1 MANRIYHAFWLLF
14 LYIVWLFLLS
24 VRTERPTDSYHTF
37 LELTS
42 SGSIVHFDLQEA
54 RKGVLS
60 FSCSLPGDRVELPFL
75 AVSGQKPSRVLADG
89 REIPVPKDCETL
101 EISPDTWFLIPM
113 DPAGDPALSRLDVQ
127 FDPGFLKDAP
137 APSAEYEIRTT
148 PRICFGSRNALL
160 NNLAMSGTLHLITSA
175 VLFFVTLVILLAG
188 SVFRYVYKI
197 QTYISAIGFCFLGF
211 AVWILCESS
220 LASSALSGYAIDTIK
235 CIAIF
240 IIPVLLYRYISL
252 EFPRTY
258 PGIFTFLCLFHFA
271 VLILSVAVIMAG
283 YIPFY
288 RLEQSLWFLFIC
300 TLMVCICYLS
310 AEVSENR
317 KMHTVYIGIIISFFT
332 FFIYLLFY
340 NFQPMIAIR
349 SLVTGAILLILYN
362 LALLVPETARIYRQ
376 SLERKNLERQLN
388 EQVLHYKV
396 LEGRE
401 SQYRKLR
408 HDMKNHWQMVQTL
421 LASGRL
427 SEALDYTS
435 RIQDQ
440 LEFHTRSH
448 QIISTGNPFLD
459 AVLTSKLGQAAAS
472 GIQVDTEIMVVKN
485 MKIDMV
491 DCGIIFGNIL
501 ENAIEAC
508 LKQSGEADRRILVK
522 LLYKKGMLVCGIC
535 NSMDPDTSV
544 RSGFAT
550 TKPET
555 EGHGLG
561 LPNVREAV
569 AGYGGT
575 LNLKAQDGRFEVS
588 FVLFGVAPS
597 YCAV

>member
-1 MANRIYHAFWLLF
+1 
-14 LYIVWLFLLS
+14 
-24 VRTERPTDSYHTF
+24 
-37 LELTS
+37 
-42 SGSIVHFDLQEA
+42 
-54 RKGVLS
+54 
-60 FSCSLPGDRVELPFL
+60 
-75 AVSGQKPSRVLADG
+75 
-89 REIPVPKDCETL
+89 
-101 EISPDTWFLIPM
+101 
-113 DPAGDPALSRLDVQ
+113 
-127 FDPGFLKDAP
+127 
-137 APSAEYEIRTT
+137 
-148 PRICFGSRNALL
+148 
-160 NNLAMSGTLHLITSA
+160 
-175 VLFFVTLVILLAG
+175 
-188 SVFRYVYKI
+188 
-197 QTYISAIGFCFLGF
+197 
-211 AVWILCESS
+211 
-220 LASSALSGYAIDTIK
+220 
-235 CIAIF
+235 
-240 IIPVLLYRYISL
+240 
-252 EFPRTY
+252 
-258 PGIFTFLCLFHFA
+258 
-271 VLILSVAVIMAG
+271 MAG

-317 KMHTVYIGIIISFFT
+317 KMHTVYIGIVISFFT

-340 NFQPMIAIR
+340 NFQPVVAIR
-349 SLVTGAILLILYN
+349 SLVTGAVLLILYN
-362 LALLVPETARIYRQ
+362 LVLLVPETARIYRQ
-376 SLERKNLERQLN
+376 SLERKNLEQQLN
-388 EQVLHYKV
+388 EQVRHYKAI
-396 LEGRE
+396 EGRE

-421 LASGRL
+421 LASGKTA
-427 SEALDYTS
+427 EALDYTS
-435 RIQDQ
+435 RIRDQ
-440 LEFHTRSH
+440 LELHTRSR
-448 QIISTGNPFLD
+448 QLVSTGNPFLD
-459 AVLTSKLGQAAAS
+459 AVLTSKLDQAAAS

-550 TKPET
+550 TKPEA
-555 EGHGLG
+555 ESHGLG

>member
-101 EISPDTWFLIPM
+101 EISPDTWFLIPL

-427 SEALDYTS
+427 SEALDYTY

-550 TKPET
+550 TKPEA

>member
-101 EISPDTWFLIPM
+101 EISPDTWFLIPL

-137 APSAEYEIRTT
+137 APSAEYD
-148 PRICFGSRNALL
+148 ICFGSRNALL

-550 TKPET
+550 TKPEA

>member
-1 MANRIYHAFWLLF
+1 
-14 LYIVWLFLLS
+14 
-24 VRTERPTDSYHTF
+24 
-37 LELTS
+37 
-42 SGSIVHFDLQEA
+42 
-54 RKGVLS
+54 
-60 FSCSLPGDRVELPFL
+60 
-75 AVSGQKPSRVLADG
+75 
-89 REIPVPKDCETL
+89 
-101 EISPDTWFLIPM
+101 
-113 DPAGDPALSRLDVQ
+113 
-127 FDPGFLKDAP
+127 
-137 APSAEYEIRTT
+137 
-148 PRICFGSRNALL
+148 
-160 NNLAMSGTLHLITSA
+160 
-175 VLFFVTLVILLAG
+175 
-188 SVFRYVYKI
+188 
-197 QTYISAIGFCFLGF
+197 
-211 AVWILCESS
+211 
-220 LASSALSGYAIDTIK
+220 
-235 CIAIF
+235 
-240 IIPVLLYRYISL
+240 
-252 EFPRTY
+252 
-258 PGIFTFLCLFHFA
+258 
-271 VLILSVAVIMAG
+271 
-283 YIPFY
+283 
-288 RLEQSLWFLFIC
+288 
-300 TLMVCICYLS
+300 
-310 AEVSENR
+310 
-317 KMHTVYIGIIISFFT
+317 
-332 FFIYLLFY
+332 
-340 NFQPMIAIR
+340 MIAIR

-550 TKPET
+550 TKPEA
-555 EGHGLG
+555 ESHGLG

-569 AGYGGT
+569 TGYGGT

>member
-42 SGSIVHFDLQEA
+42 SGSIVHFDHQEA

-101 EISPDTWFLIPM
+101 EISPDTWFLIPL

-127 FDPGFLKDAP
+127 FDPGFLGNAP

-175 VLFFVTLVILLAG
+175 VLFFVALVILLAG

-535 NSMDPDTSV
+535 NSMNPDTSV

-550 TKPET
+550 TKPEA
-555 EGHGLG
+555 ESHGLG

-569 AGYGGT
+569 TGYGGT
-575 LNLKAQDGRFEVS
+575 LNLKAQDGHFEVS

>member
-101 EISPDTWFLIPM
+101 EISPDTWFLIPLA
-113 DPAGDPALSRLDVQ
+113 PAGDPALSRLDVQ

-550 TKPET
+550 TKPEA

>member
-42 SGSIVHFDLQEA
+42 SGSIVHFDQQEA

-89 REIPVPKDCETL
+89 REIPVPEDCETL
-101 EISPDTWFLIPM
+101 EISPDTWFLIPL

-127 FDPGFLKDAP
+127 FDPGFLGNAP

-175 VLFFVTLVILLAG
+175 VLFFVALVILLAG

-550 TKPET
+550 TKPEA
-555 EGHGLG
+555 ESHGLG

-569 AGYGGT
+569 TGYGGT

>member
-42 SGSIVHFDLQEA
+42 SGSIVHFDHQEA

-101 EISPDTWFLIPM
+101 EISPDTWFLIPL

-197 QTYISAIGFCFLGF
+197 QTYISAISFCFLGF

-427 SEALDYTS
+427 SEALDYTY

-508 LKQSGEADRRILVK
+508 LKQSGEADRRIPVK

-550 TKPET
+550 TKPEA